1 MTDHVYSSPS
11 PSGTRPWDN
20 CPTADYNPADLI
32 EEMSAIVEALHQ
44 AMPEVLVFLPSAS
57 WSPRASYVLIADPA
71 RETTGTIE
79 YNTLRGYQVAGNI
92 APSRTNGSAVNV
104 FDTDQDHVTGADIVA
119 EVIDAVPEALAD
131 HLVQKPATSLP
142 QSPIANQTFGQHTA
156 RRHSTYT
163 RVLFAD

>member
-1 MTDHVYSSPS
+1 MTNHTSSSSSDTPSWGSCPTTDH
-11 PSGTRPWDN
+11 
-20 CPTADYNPADLI
+20 NPAYLI
-32 EEMSAIVEALHQ
+32 DEMSVIIEALHQ
-44 AMPEVLVFLPSAS
+44 EMPEVLVFLPSAP
-57 WSPRASYVLIADPA
+57 WSPRASYVLIVDPV

-92 APSRTNGSAVNV
+92 TPSRTNGSAVNV

-142 QSPIANQTFGQHTA
+142 QNPIANQTFTQHTT

>member
-1 MTDHVYSSPS
+1 MTNHTSSS
-11 PSGTRPWDN
+11 ASSSVTSPWDKY
-20 CPTADYNPADLI
+20 PTTIYNPADLI
-32 EEMSAIVEALHQ
+32 DEMSAIIEVLHQ
-44 AMPEVLVFLPSAS
+44 EMPEVLVFLPSAP
-57 WSPRASYVLIADPA
+57 WSPRASYVLIVDPA

-92 APSRTNGSAVNV
+92 TPSQTNGSAVNV

-119 EVIDAVPEALAD
+119 EVIDTVPEALAD